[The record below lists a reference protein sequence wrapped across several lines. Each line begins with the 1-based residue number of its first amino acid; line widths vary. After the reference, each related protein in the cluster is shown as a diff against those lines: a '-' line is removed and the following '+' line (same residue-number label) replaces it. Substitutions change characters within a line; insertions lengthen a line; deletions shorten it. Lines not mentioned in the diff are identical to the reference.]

1 MKKGSS
7 ALVLR
12 IYVSS
17 TDRCDEGLVYETL
30 VFKAKKA
37 GLAGANVSKG
47 ILGFGASSVIHSY
60 KFWEISEKLPVTIEF
75 VDDEEKI
82 VAFYQ
87 SIEPLLETMKYGCL
101 AITEKVAV
109 MQYKP
114 GKKRS

>member
-1 MKKGSS
+1 MEKGSN

-17 TDRCDEGLVYETL
+17 TDHSDEGLIYESL
-30 VFKAKKA
+30 IFKAKKA

-75 VDDEEKI
+75 VDDEAKI
-82 VAFYQ
+82 LDFYR
-87 SIEPLLETMKYGCL
+87 SIEPLLESMKYGCL
-101 AITEKVAV
+101 AITEKVQV

-114 GKKRS
+114 GKKRG